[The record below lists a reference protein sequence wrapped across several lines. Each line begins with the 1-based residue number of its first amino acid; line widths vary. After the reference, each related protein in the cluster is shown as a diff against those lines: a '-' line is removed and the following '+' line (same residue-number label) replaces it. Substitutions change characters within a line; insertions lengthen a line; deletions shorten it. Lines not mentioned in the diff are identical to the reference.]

1 MTFKLPSFSVPIRRV
16 MKNFA
21 ANAFGQLMN
30 GVYQFVSIPLF
41 LHYWSVQGYGEWLVL
56 FSIPSLL
63 WSLEGGLAGVALNRM
78 TVASS
83 AGNWDLVNALFQNVF
98 LAQGVLTLGVL
109 AGAGVLISTVDLQHY
124 FHFKQISAA
133 DTTTVL
139 LLLLCYMLSGFYITL
154 FRSIYRAAELEDR
167 GIMANNCF
175 RFTDFLITVLVL
187 VFHGHPLLLAKAMLG
202 GSLAWVAVL
211 FVDTRRI
218 CPRIEFGLARASWK
232 QSKEII
238 IDGLPLLAGQAAM
251 AFSLQG
257 YPLVI
262 NRALG
267 AASVV
272 PFVTIRT
279 ISRSIL
285 LVNQVI
291 SLSSAPEVSR
301 SYGRQDWAGYLR
313 LLKIMLGSAM
323 AAGLATLVGLSL
335 LGPWVISLWT
345 SGRVSVDHLTL
356 FLFSISIALQGIYGV
371 GSVVLVCSNMHH
383 LYNYLCIVITLAA
396 LTLAYFVVPIFGFI
410 AVPGTMLVQ
419 DMALTVLV
427 VTLCKSKLGH
437 ISLKDLRSVFS
448 SDFYWGKAQA
458 LFNRSEY

>member
-1 MTFKLPSFSVPIRRV
+1 MTFKLPTFSLPIWRV
-16 MKNFA
+16 IKNFA

-30 GVYQFVSIPLF
+30 GFYQFASIPLF
-41 LHYWSVQGYGEWLVL
+41 LHYWSVEGYGEWLVL

-63 WSLEGGLAGVALNRM
+63 WSLEGGLAGVAVNRM

-83 AGNWDLVNALFQNVF
+83 AGDWGLVNSLFQNIF
-98 LAQGVLTLGVL
+98 LAQGVLTLLVVAAASVL
-109 AGAGVLISTVDLQHY
+109 VSTVDLQHY
-124 FHFKQISAA
+124 FHFKQITGA
-133 DTTTVL
+133 DTASIL
-139 LLLLCYMLSGFYITL
+139 MLLLCYMLSGFYISL
-154 FRSIYRAAELEDR
+154 FRAIYRAAEKEDR

-175 RFTDFLITVLVL
+175 RFSDFIITVLVL
-187 VFHGHPLLLAKAMLG
+187 VFHGHALLLAKAMLG
-202 GSLAWVAVL
+202 GSLAWVILV
-211 FVDTRRI
+211 FFDTRRI
-218 CPRIEFGLARASWK
+218 CPRIEFGVARASWK
-232 QSKEII
+232 QFQGII
-238 IDGLPLLAGQAAM
+238 VDGLPLLAGQAAM

-272 PFVTIRT
+272 TFSSVRT
-279 ISRSIL
+279 VSRSIL

-301 SYGRQDWAGYLR
+301 SYGRQDWNGYLR
-313 LLKIMLGSAM
+313 LLKIMFASAF
-323 AAGLATLVGLSL
+323 AAGIATLAGLTL
-335 LGPWVISLWT
+335 LGPWAISLLT
-345 SGRVSVDHLTL
+345 SGRVIVDHGTL

-383 LYNYLCIVITLAA
+383 LYNYLCLAITLGA
-396 LTLAYFVVPIFGFI
+396 LALAYFVVPIFGFI
-410 AVPGTMLVQ
+410 AVPGTMVVQ
-419 DMALTVLV
+419 DVALTVLV
-427 VTLCKSKLGH
+427 VTLCRSKLSH
-437 ISLKDLRSVFS
+437 ISLRDLSSIFS